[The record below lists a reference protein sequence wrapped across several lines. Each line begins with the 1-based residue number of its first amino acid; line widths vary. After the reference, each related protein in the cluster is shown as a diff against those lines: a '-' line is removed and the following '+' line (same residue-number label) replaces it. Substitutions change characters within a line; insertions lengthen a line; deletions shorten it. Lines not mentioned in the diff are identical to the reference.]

1 MQCVPP
7 RHFTKSKKRRA
18 YPHDMGQSK
27 PLKRW
32 PVLVVEDEPILRL
45 DAISMVEDAGF
56 EAVEALS
63 SADAI
68 RLLEERLD
76 IRLVYMDLDMP
87 RGRKGIEI
95 AAAIRDRWPPIE
107 IILTAAYFT
116 RDSVGLPDRAEFYAK
131 PVDHREIVDA
141 MHRMINRDTAAGT
154 SG

>member
-1 MQCVPP
+1 
-7 RHFTKSKKRRA
+7 
-18 YPHDMGQSK
+18 MGQSQ

-45 DAISMVEDAGF
+45 DAISMVEKAGF

-68 RLLEERLD
+68 QLLEERLD

-87 RGRKGIEI
+87 RSRKGIEI
-95 AAAIRDRWPPIE
+95 AAAIRKRWPPIE

-116 RDSVGLPDRAEFYAK
+116 RDSVDLPERAEFYGK
-131 PVDHREIVDA
+131 PIDHEEVIAA
-141 MHRMINRDTAAGT
+141 MQRLIARGETRPV
-154 SG
+154 

>member
-1 MQCVPP
+1 
-7 RHFTKSKKRRA
+7 
-18 YPHDMGQSK
+18 MGQSQ

-45 DAISMVEDAGF
+45 DAISMVEKAGF

-68 RLLEERLD
+68 QLLEERLD

-87 RGRKGIEI
+87 RSRKGIEI
-95 AAAIRDRWPPIE
+95 AVAIRKRWPPIE

-116 RDSVGLPDRAEFYAK
+116 RESVELPERAEFYSK
-131 PVDHREIVDA
+131 PIDHDEVIAA
-141 MHRMINRDTAAGT
+141 MQRLIEANESRPA
-154 SG
+154 

>member
-1 MQCVPP
+1 
-7 RHFTKSKKRRA
+7 
-18 YPHDMGQSK
+18 MGQSQ
-27 PLKRW
+27 PIKRW

-45 DAISMVEDAGF
+45 DAIDMVEKAGF

-87 RGRKGIEI
+87 RSRKGIEI
-95 AAAIRDRWPPIE
+95 AEAIRKRWPPIE

-116 RDSVGLPDRAEFYAK
+116 RESVQLPERAEFYPK
-131 PVDHREIVDA
+131 PVDHREIVSA
-141 MHRMINRDTAAGT
+141 MRRLMKRDTARPA
-154 SG
+154 